1 MPLHCSTLAC
11 RRKEASAGRKHLQL
25 SPHALVLLQLAYD
38 YVTKGGGVFV
48 DNRSP
53 AEFQAAHLPGSIN
66 AVVIFE
72 VGLLVDQAL
81 RVDPGPHGCPV
92 N

>member
-11 RRKEASAGRKHLQL
+11 RRKEASAAE
-25 SPHALVLLQLAYD
+25 PPAPWPPTVLQLAYD

-72 VGLLVDQAL
+72 VGLLVVQAL